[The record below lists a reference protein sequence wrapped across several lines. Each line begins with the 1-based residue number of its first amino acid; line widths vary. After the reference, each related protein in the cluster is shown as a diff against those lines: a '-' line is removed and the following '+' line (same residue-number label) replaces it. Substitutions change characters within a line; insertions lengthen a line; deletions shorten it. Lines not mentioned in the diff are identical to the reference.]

1 MPVNNVKLLRVQC
14 DMKAKELAEAVGLSR
29 YQLSRIERGHMVPD
43 VYQAQ
48 RIARVFGKTSEEVF
62 PMLEEAPQ

>member
-1 MPVNNVKLLRVQC
+1 MPVNNVKLLRVQY

-43 VYQAQ
+43 VYQGQ
-48 RIARVFGKTSEEVF
+48 KIARVFRTTVEEVF
-62 PMLEEAPQ
+62 PMLEPAPQ